1 MPWGMAGRHLC
12 VFEEAKLACKVLCE
26 GNQGIPLASALERD
40 LWNDLLPEP
49 YLGVALE

>member
-12 VFEEAKLACKVLCE
+12 MFEEAKPDCKALYE
-26 GNQGIPLASALERD
+26 GNPLALALERD

-49 YLGVALE
+49 SLGVALD